1 MHYFGIP
8 DWTDPCGTMC
18 LTREPELRRGRRTG
32 YACIKPWLSALVAP
46 DGYSITMTKHFERV
60 EDALLGRGG
69 QAMNKPHKGTPRQSL
84 GAGAATSR
92 NPRFS
97 TTGPAQLRPRS
108 KPCGGVGIGRS
119 RLQQWRPVVT
129 NLWDRQ
135 PGETA
140 KGYAAFLHYRDLP
153 AIDRSVAAARER
165 QERDHKGT
173 LRQWNGWSMRNGWV
187 NRAAEHDSNLA
198 SRRRERMMKEL
209 ERAQDDAVTLVR
221 AALAK
226 VAERIKVMDP
236 EELAA
241 GQIPA
246 ALKTLVEL
254 EFKALG
260 QEDKLALK
268 HEGKIEVEASADAA
282 WLMDYLRSLP
292 ERTNDQSE
300 E

>member
-1 MHYFGIP
+1 MKTSPGRSSQARRP
-8 DWTDPCGTMC
+8 R
-18 LTREPELRRGRRTG
+18 LT
-32 YACIKPWLSALVAP
+32 
-46 DGYSITMTKHFERV
+46 
-60 EDALLGRGG
+60 
-69 QAMNKPHKGTPRQSL
+69 
-84 GAGAATSR
+84 
-92 NPRFS
+92 PRFS
-97 TTGPAQLRPRS
+97 ST
-108 KPCGGVGIGRS
+108 VI
-119 RLQQWRPVVT
+119 
-129 NLWDRQ
+129 
-135 PGETA
+135 
-140 KGYAAFLHYRDLP
+140 LP
-153 AIDRSVAAARER
+153 AVDRSVAAAWGRKKGRKRVER
-165 QERDHKGT
+165 WCTAHD
-173 LRQWNGWSMRNGWV
+173 WV
-187 NRAAEHDSNLA
+187 NRAAEHDSDLA
-198 SRRRERMMKEL
+198 SRRRERMAKEL

-236 EELAA
+236 DELAA